1 MGTFSRNCRLPRT
14 GHLTRRLAHLAAGLL
29 LALSLTKVLAEELQ
43 TEIIAS
49 HRASELVSILA
60 PMAAPEGSVSVYQDQ
75 LIIRA
80 IPARLKLIRDTLAT
94 LDRPLKNLRISARYQ
109 QTTARQSRGAGI
121 NGNVI
126 IQNGHTGGSA
136 RIHAEDRDERRQDN
150 SQYSITALEG
160 SSVQI
165 ATGQDVPYLSVIHQ
179 TPHQTVMG
187 REYIPVQSG
196 MFVTPQLQADGNVV
210 LEISFQQADSGRSGT
225 ISRDATTSRVL
236 LTPGQWTKLS
246 SIDQNLDQQGS
257 NIGQHYR
264 QQQQS
269 QNPLEIRIDV
279 LP

>member
-1 MGTFSRNCRLPRT
+1 MGTLSRNYRFPRT
-14 GHLTRRLAHLAAGLL
+14 GYLKRHLGHLMAGLL
-29 LALSLTKVLAEELQ
+29 LALSLTTVQAEELQ

-60 PMAAPEGSVSVYQDQ
+60 PMATPEGSVSAYQDQ

-80 IPARLKLIRDTLAT
+80 TPARLQLIRDTLAT

-109 QTTARQSRGAGI
+109 QTSSSQSQGTGI

-126 IQNGHTGGSA
+126 IQNGRVGGSA
-136 RIHAEDRDERRQDN
+136 RLHAEDRDERRQDN

-165 ATGQDVPYLSVIHQ
+165 STGQDVPYLSVIRQ
-179 TPHQTVMG
+179 NARQPVIG

-196 MFVTPQLQADGNVV
+196 MFVTPQLQADGNVA
-210 LEISFQQADSGRSGT
+210 LEISFQQTDSGRSG
-225 ISRDATTSRVL
+225 IINRDATISRVL
-236 LTPGQWTKLS
+236 LTPGQWTSLS
-246 SIDQNLDQQGS
+246 SINQNLDQQGS
-257 NIGQHYR
+257 NIGQRYR

-269 QNPLEIRIDV
+269 QSPLEIRIDV